1 MARSGRTRTSRPSS
15 VALGVG
21 IGFAVLMLVAALQG
35 YPQVRPIE
43 FSSGGIPMPETSQQ
57 TTAPLQIPED
67 RASDDLVLE
76 VIATVVGILIGLFL
90 LVVLVR
96 VIVRALKE
104 LWRRRALERRSGAEI
119 GRGEVPAPAPVQSV
133 DAPVVRDGILGAID
147 ALQAHAAPSDAIVA
161 AWVGLEE
168 SAQRAGMRRAAAE
181 TPGEFTLRVV
191 GSRPGSGGDVREL
204 LRMYEAVRYGD
215 REPAEQERVR
225 ARELLE
231 RIHREWS

>member
-1 MARSGRTRTSRPSS
+1 MARHGRTKTPRPSS
-15 VALGVG
+15 VAPAVGV
-21 IGFAVLMLVAALQG
+21 GFAVLMLVAALQG
-35 YPQVRPIE
+35 YPQIRPVE
-43 FSSGGIPMPETSQQ
+43 FSSGDTPMPETSQQ

-67 RASDDLVLE
+67 RAPDDPVLV
-76 VIATVVGILIGLFL
+76 VIATVIGILVGVFL

-96 VIVRALKE
+96 LIIRVLKQ
-104 LWRRRALERRSGAEI
+104 LWRSRALERRSGAEI
-119 GRGEVPAPAPVQSV
+119 GRGPAPAPAPVQSV

-147 ALQAHAAPSDAIVA
+147 ALHAHAAPSDAIVA

-168 SAQRAGMRRAAAE
+168 SAQRAGMQRAAAE

-191 GSRPGSGGDVREL
+191 GGRPGIAGDVREL
-204 LRMYEAVRYGD
+204 LRMYEGVRYGD
-215 REPAEQERVR
+215 RAPAEQERAR